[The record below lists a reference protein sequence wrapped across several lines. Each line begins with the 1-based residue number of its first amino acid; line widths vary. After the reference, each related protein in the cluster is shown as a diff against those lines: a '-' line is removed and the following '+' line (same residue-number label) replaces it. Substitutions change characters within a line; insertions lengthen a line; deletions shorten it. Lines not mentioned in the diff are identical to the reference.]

1 MSKVSINTQK
11 IVEDLSVL
19 GSMVVASSEVA
30 EQNIKTLL
38 RELETKRGDRDA
50 NALADATAKAAA
62 VHTTIAPACVGL
74 AETHLGPLDDA
85 LQAVIAMV
93 HTQVGLE
100 DARNQAR
107 ATALAQLA
115 ARENATRAAFAEDIE
130 HKREAFDAE
139 IEAEAARIRAKY
151 AAPLSSSDS
160 SSPPQSGGEADGGED
175 GGEGG
180 GEGGGEDG
188 GEDGGEGDQQ
198 RVAE

>member
-1 MSKVSINTQK
+1 MGKHWSRLSLSPPHTQVSTLLAGHRMSKVSINTQK

-30 EQNIKTLL
+30 EKNIKTLL

-100 DARNQAR
+100 
-107 ATALAQLA
+107 
-115 ARENATRAAFAEDIE
+115 
-130 HKREAFDAE
+130 
-139 IEAEAARIRAKY
+139 
-151 AAPLSSSDS
+151 
-160 SSPPQSGGEADGGED
+160 
-175 GGEGG
+175 
-180 GEGGGEDG
+180 
-188 GEDGGEGDQQ
+188 
-198 RVAE
+198 